1 MPLRY
6 LKRFPE
12 LFGAMKATPQWPALI
27 AGYLRLAAPFPLRL
41 SFRDGN
47 CVDLQNRED
56 LATLWLV
63 FFSLTYPLLPG
74 DRRIV
79 DCGANI
85 GAFTLYAATQLPS
98 ARIVSI
104 EPFPETF
111 SRFSSMIADNH
122 LENRVTAIR
131 AALTG
136 SAGTVL
142 FDDRPAVGSQ
152 FRSISSTGVAVEGI
166 PLVSLLDKAEWDF
179 VDLLKIDIE
188 GGEYDALL
196 STSPQV
202 LRRISR
208 IAMEYHPDPRK
219 AELLRYLEQAG
230 FSVQSERDDGGGY
243 GIVHLIRK

>member
-1 MPLRY
+1 
-6 LKRFPE
+6 
-12 LFGAMKATPQWPALI
+12 MKATPQWPALT
-27 AGYLRLAAPFPLRL
+27 AGYLRLKSPYPLHVN
-41 SFRDGN
+41 FRNGN
-47 CVDLQNRED
+47 QVDLQDRND

-63 FFSLTYPLLPG
+63 FFPPTYPLLPT

-85 GAFTLYAATQLPS
+85 GTFTLYAATQLPE
-98 ARIVSI
+98 AHIVSA
-104 EPFPETF
+104 EPFPQTF
-111 SRFSSMIADNH
+111 ARFSSLLADNH
-122 LENRVTAIR
+122 LEARVTAIR

-136 SAGTVL
+136 SAGTVHL
-142 FDDRPAVGSQ
+142 DDRPEIGSQ

-166 PLVSLLDKAEWDF
+166 PLVSLLDNAGWDT
-179 VDLLKIDIE
+179 VDFLKIDIE

-196 STSPQV
+196 STAPQV

-219 AELLRYLEQAG
+219 AQLLRYLEDAG
-230 FSVQSERDDGGGY
+230 FALQSERDDGGGY